1 MFGRFEMEFDYT
13 KSISSGF
20 QGIAN
25 QQQFNVHPSARPA
38 TKILKKKKLKIN
50 VHIPVGTRVVF
61 DEEDNMLPPIAELAN
76 TDNTNSGND
85 LIQHDIGTH
94 F

>member
-25 QQQFNVHPSARPA
+25 QQQFNVHPSARL
-38 TKILKKKKLKIN
+38 ILKKKKLKIN